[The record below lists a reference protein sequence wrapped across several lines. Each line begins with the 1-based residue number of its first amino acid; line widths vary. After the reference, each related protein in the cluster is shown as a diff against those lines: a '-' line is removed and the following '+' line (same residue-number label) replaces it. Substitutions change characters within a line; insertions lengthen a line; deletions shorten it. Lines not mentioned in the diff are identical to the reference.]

1 MNYTKGMKVRLNR
14 NSLND
19 YIESGEMV
27 TIIHNDNMGLSNLQ
41 VDNGNATD
49 WINEKYVTPIC
60 LPFNITFKNKY
71 EHQAVQQ
78 FLFDNGCE
86 WTREKG
92 KQIIDFGNN
101 PILVMSCKVLSNQ
114 SLGRIYEDNAQYPTY
129 TIADLEIMAEI
140 LNPKKPVTEFKLN
153 DEYTAIINP
162 NDNTVKVGC
171 QVFSFETVKEL
182 ASKL

>member
-19 YIESGEMV
+19 YIKSGETV

-41 VDNGNATD
+41 VDNGNTTD

-78 FLFDNGCE
+78 FLFDNGCR
-86 WTREKG
+86 WFTG
-92 KQIIDFGNN
+92 KQINNYGIN
-101 PILVMSCKVLSNQ
+101 PITVYGDKRMNNDSNK
-114 SLGRIYEDNAQYPTY
+114 LIPENYKHYPTY

>member
-19 YIESGEMV
+19 YIKSGETV
-27 TIIHNDNMGLSNLQ
+27 TIIHNDNMGLSNLK
-41 VDNGNATD
+41 VENSHTTD

-78 FLFDNGCE
+78 FLFDNGCG
-86 WTREKG
+86 WAYGGIRIKDYG
-92 KQIIDFGNN
+92 KR
-101 PILVMSCKVLSNQ
+101 PICVSLDKVMTQPSGEEITGTFK
-114 SLGRIYEDNAQYPTY
+114 DYPTY

-140 LNPKKPVTEFKLN
+140 LNPKKPVTEFELN

>member
-19 YIESGEMV
+19 FIESGEMV

-41 VDNGNATD
+41 VDNGNTTD

-78 FLFDNGCE
+78 FLFDNGCK
-86 WTREKG
+86 WFLTGDKAIKNYGDNSMLVGNDKG
-92 KQIIDFGNN
+92 IANHSSRKIPEDF
-101 PILVMSCKVLSNQ
+101 K
-114 SLGRIYEDNAQYPTY
+114 QYPTY

-140 LNPKKPVTEFKLN
+140 LNLKKPVTEFELN